1 VALTLP
7 RERALVE
14 ESVRHEV
21 APAVTMLCAVVGAS
35 GCFWV
40 TTKSEGAALR
50 KDVKELEER
59 LVTKEGELDGQVGE
73 LKKVIDEATKVL
85 KRNSAD
91 LGADVDALRNDIR
104 VSTGLVSAAKNMMD
118 DLATQVEKYS
128 AANDERLGVIEARL
142 ATLEG
147 GGKSGR
153 HRHHR
158 HQPAVAGLR
167 TPTTCGPRAP
177 TPSRR
182 GKWDEAREAYKK
194 LAVGFPTHARADDA
208 QYFRGESYFQQQDW
222 DSAIREFQKVY
233 DKFATSDL
241 ADDALFRAAEAAAK
255 LKNCSEGRAYLSLLK
270 QKYGSS
276 SLVKK
281 AEAMDKDL
289 KASAKNKAK
298 CTS

>member
-1 VALTLP
+1 MKSIPLLAALAAIAGST
-7 RERALVE
+7 
-14 ESVRHEV
+14 
-21 APAVTMLCAVVGAS
+21 
-35 GCFWV
+35 GCFWA

-50 KDVKELEER
+50 RDVKDLDVR
-59 LVTKEGELDGQVGE
+59 LTTKEGDIDKQVGE
-73 LKKVIDEATKVL
+73 LQKILDEATKVL

-91 LGADVDALRNDIR
+91 LGADVDSLRNDIR

-118 DLATQVEKYS
+118 DLATQVAAYK
-128 AANDERLGVIEARL
+128 AANDQRLEQIEIRL
-142 ATLEG
+142 ATLET
-147 GGKSGR
+147 GKVPGTTTTGTN
-153 HRHHR
+153 
-158 HQPAVAGLR
+158 PLAGVNPDDLW
-167 TPTTCGPRAP
+167 TQGTDAFKA
-177 TPSRR
+177 S
-182 GKWDEAREAYKK
+182 KWDEARDAYKK

-222 DSAIREFQKVY
+222 DSSIREFQKVY

-270 QKYGSS
+270 QKYASS

-281 AEAMDKDL
+281 ADAMDKDL

>member
-1 VALTLP
+1 MTSHTRAHATL
-7 RERALVE
+7 LVLAATLG
-14 ESVRHEV
+14 S
-21 APAVTMLCAVVGAS
+21 T

-40 TTKSEGAALR
+40 TTKSEGASLR
-50 KDVKELEER
+50 KDVKQIDER
-59 LVTKEGELDGQVGE
+59 LTIKEQDIDKQVGE
-73 LKKVIDEATKVL
+73 LQKILDEATKVL

-118 DLATQVEKYS
+118 DLAAQVEKYK
-128 AANDERLGVIEARL
+128 AANDERLGAIEARL

-147 GGKSGR
+147 GGK
-153 HRHHR
+153 
-158 HQPAVAGLR
+158 PAGTGGTTGTNPVAGLNPDDLW
-167 TPTTCGPRAP
+167 TQGTDAFKA
-177 TPSRR
+177 

-194 LAVGFPTHARADDA
+194 LAVGFATHSRADDA

>member
-1 VALTLP
+1 MKP
-7 RERALVE
+7 F
-14 ESVRHEV
+14 S
-21 APAVTMLCAVVGAS
+21 AVVVLALAAP

-40 TTKSEGAALR
+40 TTKSEGQALR
-50 KDVKELEER
+50 RDVKDLDTR
-59 LVTKEGELDGQVGE
+59 LTTKEDEIDKQVGE
-73 LKKVIDEATKVL
+73 LQKILDEATKVL

-118 DLATQVEKYS
+118 DLATQVQKYQ
-128 AANDERLGVIEARL
+128 AANDERLNAIEARL
-142 ATLEG
+142 VNLEAGKTGTATG
-147 GGKSGR
+147 GTGGTGGTG
-153 HRHHR
+153 
-158 HQPAVAGLR
+158 AVAGLNPDDLW
-167 TPTTCGPRAP
+167 TQGTDAFKA
-177 TPSRR
+177 
-182 GKWDEAREAYKK
+182 GKYDEARDAYKK

-255 LKNCSEGRAYLSLLK
+255 LKNCTEGRAYLSLLK

-281 AEAMDKDL
+281 ADAMDKDL
-289 KASAKNKAK
+289 KAAAKNKAK
-298 CTS
+298 CES

>member
-1 VALTLP
+1 MSMKSHSGALPLVVLAATLG
-7 RERALVE
+7 
-14 ESVRHEV
+14 S
-21 APAVTMLCAVVGAS
+21 T

-40 TTKSEGAALR
+40 TTKSEGASLR
-50 KDVKELEER
+50 KDVKQIDER
-59 LVTKEGELDGQVGE
+59 LTIKEQDIDKQVGE
-73 LKKVIDEATKVL
+73 LQKILDEATKVL

-118 DLATQVEKYS
+118 DLAAQVEKYK
-128 AANDERLGVIEARL
+128 AANDERLGAIEARL

-147 GGKSGR
+147 GGKPTGTGGTTGTN
-153 HRHHR
+153 
-158 HQPAVAGLR
+158 PVAGLNPDDLW
-167 TPTTCGPRAP
+167 TQGTDAFKA
-177 TPSRR
+177 

-194 LAVGFPTHARADDA
+194 LAVGFPTHSRADDA

-241 ADDALFRAAEAAAK
+241 ADDGLFRAAEAAAK
-255 LKNCSEGRAYLSLLK
+255 LKNCSEARAYLSLLK
-270 QKYGSS
+270 QKYASS

-281 AEAMDKDL
+281 ADAMDKDL